1 MCILSTFQAK
11 RLSLIIYGL
20 TVDSNEQSESWL
32 GQTTMQIEN
41 VKAAITGAASGLGRY
56 FALEF
61 LRAGAQVAA
70 GDINVAE
77 LERLEAEASN
87 TPGKCFAR
95 QLDVRQ
101 ESSVVEFVREAS
113 GQLDGINV
121 LVNNAGILRDGL
133 LAQEESGWVKKLP
146 TLQWKQVIEVNLTGP
161 YLMAREVVSEILMR
175 GIKESVIVNISS
187 VTRSGNPGQSNYS
200 ASKAG
205 LDATTRTWALE
216 LASHGIRVGGIAPG
230 VINTPILKN
239 ISEDAMRSLIER
251 IPLQRI
257 GRPHDIWLALKFI
270 IECDYFTGRVLEVD
284 GGSTF

>member
-1 MCILSTFQAK
+1 
-11 RLSLIIYGL
+11 
-20 TVDSNEQSESWL
+20 
-32 GQTTMQIEN
+32 MQIEN

-61 LRAGAQVAA
+61 VRAGAQVAA

-77 LERLEAEASN
+77 FERLKSEASGG
-87 TPGKCFAR
+87 PGKLFAR

-101 ESSVVEFVREAS
+101 ELSVAEFVREAS
-113 GQLDGINV
+113 EQLDGINV

-146 TLQWKQVIEVNLTGP
+146 TLQWKQVIDVNLTGP
-161 YLMAREVVSEILMR
+161 YLMAREVVSDILMR
-175 GIKESVIVNISS
+175 GIRKSVIVNISS

-230 VINTPILKN
+230 VIDTPILKN

-251 IPLQRI
+251 IPLHRI
-257 GRPHDIWLALKFI
+257 GMPHDIWLALKFI
-270 IECDYFTGRVLEVD
+270 IECDYFTGRVVEVD
-284 GGSTF
+284 GGSNF